1 MCFIIP
7 QGSLFICSIGI
18 GLGMAALLL
27 ELTCGLIT
35 KDDPGLP
42 PDEELFKRKAMR
54 RMSKVIFEE

>member
-1 MCFIIP
+1 M
-7 QGSLFICSIGI
+7 FICSIGI

-42 PDEELFKRKAMR
+42 PDDELFKRKAMR